1 MMLLNLLTQLS
12 TAEQG
17 TKQVSKQKHE
27 DFSNHHL
34 IRMLALSTFSC
45 MNFTHK
51 FSSLLLNQF
60 NQERK
65 LEILYILKEY
75 LSVHLSI
82 SNYF

>member
-17 TKQVSKQKHE
+17 TKQVSKQKYK

-51 FSSLLLNQF
+51 FSSLLLNQ
-60 NQERK
+60 ESGEK
-65 LEILYILKEY
+65 VGDTIYIKGIPIC
-75 LSVHLSI
+75 SSKH
-82 SNYF
+82 